1 MTVPLEPFQRF
12 HVWAAQHGLD
22 NPFGL
27 DWEALRH
34 FDPARSMKQSR
45 ASMVDPFIDVS
56 LPPRQHLQAALALSS
71 PFAQEILLEKDLQFA
86 VHEAVCAGLDI
97 MRVRNESYAAFRSLG
112 RALLPID
119 NVLLAA
125 RHVHHV
131 PGFRPA
137 LTAALVSILDWPDRG
152 LPECLCRGFPIVG
165 SIPPSGIF
173 RPTSPEPLPEV
184 ALLGHDAIS
193 YVDALESDL
202 RVHPSAAI
210 ILEESTKEQD
220 LGLLGSFH
228 SRAFFDNLYG
238 IGQWRPSKRHTV
250 HQHDKERPV
259 DDGRTGR
266 HNECTQL
273 HEAIVNQRPDFP
285 LAVVKFWYQDALQF
299 LRSHHPA
306 ASPSD
311 LPQHMPWL
319 EVVAGTE
326 DLWKGY
332 RQNHP
337 LKDHMCVNII
347 TFVHPHSKKRVY
359 AQLYGLPFG
368 LASAVN
374 QFNRAPQLFTAVC
387 RRVFSMVAGHYF
399 DDSIQFEY
407 AHLAGAHKTL
417 FIRILETFGVLIGH
431 HKRQHMTS
439 MPRFLG
445 MVTDLSR
452 LNDEHVVTL
461 SSCPETKQRA
471 LRMLSAFLS
480 SGRVTPAEAAKARG
494 LLNWLEMSLLGKPL
508 TAAFSGLIAR
518 QYFDHTNALTPSL
531 ALCLQYLQLALSIV
545 PSRRVPVYPRL
556 TEPVIVYTDAS
567 TAAPTPLGF
576 RL

>member
-1 MTVPLEPFQRF
+1 
-12 HVWAAQHGLD
+12 
-22 NPFGL
+22 
-27 DWEALRH
+27 
-34 FDPARSMKQSR
+34 MKQSR

-56 LPPRQHLQAALALSS
+56 LPPRQHLQAAL
-71 PFAQEILLEKDLQFA
+71 
-86 VHEAVCAGLDI
+86 
-97 MRVRNESYAAFRSLG
+97 
-112 RALLPID
+112 
-119 NVLLAA
+119 
-125 RHVHHV
+125 
-131 PGFRPA
+131 
-137 LTAALVSILDWPDRG
+137 TAALVSILDWPDRG
-152 LPECLCRGFPIVG
+152 LLECLCRGFPIVG

-184 ALLGHDAIS
+184 ALLGHDPIS

-238 IGQWRPSKRHTV
+238 IGQWRPLKRHTV

-266 HNECTQL
+266 RNECTQL

-368 LASAVN
+368 LTSAVN
-374 QFNRAPQLFTAVC
+374 QFNRAPQLFAAVC

-461 SSCPETKQRA
+461 TSCPETKQRA

-480 SGRVTPAEAAKARG
+480 SGRVTQ
-494 LLNWLEMSLLGKPL
+494 PL
-508 TAAFSGLIAR
+508 RPVAS
-518 QYFDHTNALTPSL
+518 
-531 ALCLQYLQLALSIV
+531 SI
-545 PSRRVPVYPRL
+545 
-556 TEPVIVYTDAS
+556 
-567 TAAPTPLGF
+567 G
-576 RL
+576 